1 MTPQTASPVPPAS
14 PTSPAS
20 PVSGLRSVAPRGA
33 VPGGRVLRLDGGRIS
48 LRWRPRTAVVCL
60 LLTAACLVVGALG
73 LTTGAYRVPL
83 SGVLACLLGHG
94 SAADSFIV
102 TDLRLPRLVCA
113 LLAGGAL
120 GMSGAVFQSMSRNPL
135 GSPDI
140 VGFTSGAA
148 TGAVAQIVLFHGG
161 PYATAFAAMGGGLVT
176 ALVVGLVAAGRG
188 PAVGHRVVLVGIG
201 VSAMLT
207 SLTAYLLTRASL
219 YEAQDAQ
226 IWLIGSL
233 NSVTWSVV
241 APLALAL
248 AVLVPVT
255 VLCARALD
263 WLELGEDT
271 ARGLGVPVGR
281 ARLVAAIA
289 ATALAAATTAAV
301 GPITFVALAA
311 PHLCR
316 PLVRSP
322 GALVVPS
329 GAMGALLLSASDFAA
344 GRVLP
349 GTELPVGALTGV
361 LGGLYLCRLLVAR
374 RRAAR
379 T

>member
-1 MTPQTASPVPPAS
+1 MTTRTSACPARRDPVLLGEVRHG
-14 PTSPAS
+14 T
-20 PVSGLRSVAPRGA
+20 VLR
-33 VPGGRVLRLDGGRIS
+33 GRVLRLNGGRIS
-48 LRWRPRTAVVCL
+48 LRWQPRTVVVCL
-60 LLTAACLVVGALG
+60 LLAAACLTTGVIG
-73 LTTGAYRVPL
+73 LTTGTYRVPL
-83 SGVLACLLGHG
+83 PDVLACLLGHG
-94 SAADSFIV
+94 SGAESFIV
-102 TDLRLPRLVCA
+102 VGLRLPRLVCA

-135 GSPDI
+135 GSPDVI
-140 VGFTSGAA
+140 GFTSGAA
-148 TGAVAQIVLFHGG
+148 SGAVVQIVLFHGG
-161 PYATAFAAMGGGLVT
+161 PYATAVASIGGGLAT
-176 ALVVGLVAAGRG
+176 ALLVGLVAAGRG
-188 PAVGHRVVLVGIG
+188 PAVGHRIVLIGIG

-233 NSVTWSVV
+233 NSASWSVV
-241 APLALAL
+241 TPLAAAL

-255 VLCARALD
+255 VVASRALH

-281 ARLVAAIA
+281 ARILLAVA

-316 PLVRSP
+316 RLVRSP
-322 GALVVPS
+322 GAPVVPA
-329 GAMGALLLSASDFAA
+329 GFMGALLLTASDFAA
-344 GRVLP
+344 QRVLP

-361 LGGLYLCRLLVAR
+361 LGGLYLCRVLVTR
-374 RRAAR
+374 RRAGRA
-379 T
+379 

>member
-1 MTPQTASPVPPAS
+1 MTTPRLPRSMPLFVVP
-14 PTSPAS
+14 
-20 PVSGLRSVAPRGA
+20 R
-33 VPGGRVLRLDGGRIS
+33 GRVLRLGGGRIS
-48 LRWRPRTAVVCL
+48 LRWHSRTTLVCL
-60 LLTAACLVVGALG
+60 LLAAACVVVGAAG
-73 LTTGAYRVPL
+73 LTTGTYRVPL

-94 SAADSFIV
+94 SGADAFIV
-102 TDLRLPRLVCA
+102 MNLRLPRLVGA

-148 TGAVAQIVLFHGG
+148 SGAVVQIVLFHGG
-161 PYATAFAAMGGGLVT
+161 PYATALAAIGGGLVT
-176 ALVVGLVAAGRG
+176 ALAVGLLAAGRG
-188 PAVGHRVVLVGIG
+188 AAVGHRVVLVGIG

-207 SLTAYLLTRASL
+207 SLTAYLLTRACL

-241 APLALAL
+241 TPLAVAL
-248 AVLVPVT
+248 AVLTPVT
-255 VLCARALD
+255 VLGARALS

-281 ARLVAAIA
+281 TRLVLGIA

-311 PHLCR
+311 PHLCCS
-316 PLVRSP
+316 LVRSSGP
-322 GALVVPS
+322 LVVPA
-329 GAMGALLLSASDFAA
+329 GLMGALLLAASDFAA
-344 GRVLP
+344 QRVLP
-349 GTELPVGALTGV
+349 GTELPVGAVTGV
-361 LGGLYLCRLLVAR
+361 LGGLFLCRLLVAR
-374 RRAAR
+374 RKTGRA
-379 T
+379 

>member
-1 MTPQTASPVPPAS
+1 MNAPTTLSPLSAPETA
-14 PTSPAS
+14 
-20 PVSGLRSVAPRGA
+20 LR
-33 VPGGRVLRLDGGRIS
+33 GRVLRLYGGRVS
-48 LRWRPRTAVVCL
+48 LRWRPRTVLVCL
-60 LLTAACLVVGALG
+60 ALTAGCLVVGALG

-83 SGVLACLLGHG
+83 PAVLACLTGHG
-94 SAADSFIV
+94 TGADSFIV
-102 TDLRLPRLVCA
+102 TSLRLPRLVCA

-148 TGAVAQIVLFHGG
+148 SGAVVEIVLFHGG
-161 PYATAFAAMGGGLVT
+161 PYATAAGSLAGGLVT
-176 ALVVGLVAAGRG
+176 ALAVGLLAAGRG
-188 PAVGHRVVLVGIG
+188 AAVGYRVVLVGIG

-233 NSVTWSVV
+233 NSASWAVVT
-241 APLALAL
+241 PLAAAL
-248 AVLVPVT
+248 AVLVPAT
-255 VLCARALD
+255 VLAARALD

-281 ARLVAAIA
+281 ARLVLAVC
-289 ATALAAATTAAV
+289 ATGLAAVTTAAV

-316 PLVRSP
+316 PLVRSS
-322 GALVVPS
+322 GALLVPA
-329 GAMGALLLSASDFAA
+329 GVMGALLLAASDFAA
-344 GRVLP
+344 QRVLP

-379 T
+379 A